1 MSLGRQKGLG
11 SLIGAIAA
19 SMAFGSMVWG
29 STSWEA
35 AAAEPPEDIVGT
47 TRAAVATAR
56 LTPRDTG
63 SRYGQ
68 ALGASELCTGAKVT
82 DKASALPALYAD
94 AELEEFK
101 AQQKKIY
108 DAWIRVKHCV
118 REEDPNQCKVII
130 DESCAAA
137 LTEIGP
143 KGTAFPGLLEFSRP

>member
-1 MSLGRQKGLG
+1 MRLGRHKTLG
-11 SLIGAIAA
+11 SIFGAIAI
-19 SMAFGSMVWG
+19 SVSWG
-29 STSWEA
+29 A
-35 AAAEPPEDIVGT
+35 AAAETPEDIVAT
-47 TRAAVATAR
+47 TRAAVTTAR

-68 ALGASELCTGAKVT
+68 ALGAVELCTGAKVT
-82 DKASALPALYAD
+82 GKASALPVLYTGT
-94 AELEEFK
+94 ELDEFN

-118 REEDPNQCKVII
+118 REDDPNQCKVIV

>member
-1 MSLGRQKGLG
+1 MNLGRRKTLGPILSAVAMSL
-11 SLIGAIAA
+11 SCGATAN
-19 SMAFGSMVWG
+19 
-29 STSWEA
+29 
-35 AAAEPPEDIVGT
+35 EPPEDIV
-47 TRAAVATAR
+47 AATKADLASTNLTAR
-56 LTPRDTG
+56 DMG

-68 ALGASELCTGAKVT
+68 ALGALELCTGAKIT
-82 DKASALPALYAD
+82 EKASALPALYAGE
-94 AELEEFK
+94 ELDEFH

-118 REEDPNQCKVII
+118 REDDPNQCKVII

>member
-1 MSLGRQKGLG
+1 MNLGRHKSLG
-11 SLIGAIAA
+11 SIIGAIAMCM
-19 SMAFGSMVWG
+19 SWG
-29 STSWEA
+29 A
-35 AAAEPPEDIVGT
+35 AAAEPPEDIVGA
-47 TRAAVATAR
+47 TRAAVASAR

-68 ALGASELCTGAKVT
+68 ALGAAELCVGAKVT
-82 DKASALPALYAD
+82 DKASALPALYSAPD
-94 AELEEFK
+94 LEEFN

-108 DAWIRVKHCV
+108 DAWIKVKHCV
-118 REEDPNQCKVII
+118 REDDPNQCKVII